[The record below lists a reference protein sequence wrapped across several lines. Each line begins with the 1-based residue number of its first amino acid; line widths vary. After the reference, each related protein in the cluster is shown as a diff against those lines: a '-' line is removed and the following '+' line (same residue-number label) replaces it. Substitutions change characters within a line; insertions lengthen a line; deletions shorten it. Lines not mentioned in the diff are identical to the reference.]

1 MIRHPQLLELSMFIA
16 YAVVGGLLALIL
28 TASATFTLQ
37 RNDQIVASMRKVQ
50 VPDSWLPRLATLK
63 AAGAIGLVAGLWFTP
78 LGIAA
83 ATGVT
88 LYFIGAVISHLRVK
102 DYELAPAAVL
112 AVAAAA
118 ALVLRVLS

>member
-1 MIRHPQLLELSMFIA
+1 MFIA
-16 YAVVGGLLALIL
+16 YAAVGGLLALVL

-37 RNDQIVASMRKVQ
+37 RNDQIVAGMRKVE

-112 AVAAAA
+112 AVVAAA

>member
-1 MIRHPQLLELSMFIA
+1 MFIA
-16 YAVVGGLLALIL
+16 YAVVGGLLALVL

-83 ATGVT
+83 AIGVT
-88 LYFIGAVISHLRVK
+88 LYFICAVISHLRVK

-112 AVAAAA
+112 AVVAAA
-118 ALVLRVLS
+118 ALILRVLS